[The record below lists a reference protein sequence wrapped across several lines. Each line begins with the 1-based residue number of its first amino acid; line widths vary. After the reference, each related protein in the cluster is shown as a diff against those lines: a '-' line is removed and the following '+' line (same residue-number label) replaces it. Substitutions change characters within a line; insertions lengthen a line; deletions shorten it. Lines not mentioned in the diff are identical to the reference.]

1 MSGPPPPA
9 PTAPSASTAA
19 NPWARWAALALLLLG
34 LAGGAAWFFRGAAQ
48 PALAPSPHALRPD
61 DAQLVERG
69 AAIYAQQC
77 AACHGARGAP
87 LMPGAPDFRRIET
100 LLRPDAQL
108 LRSIRN
114 GQRAMP
120 AYFGVLKDSEILDV
134 IAHLRT
140 LN

>member
-1 MSGPPPPA
+1 MQAMNFRPV
-9 PTAPSASTAA
+9 
-19 NPWARWAALALLLLG
+19 RLLAVL
-34 LAGGAAWFFRGAAQ
+34 LAGWLAAGASLAADPAVGAR
-48 PALAPSPHALRPD
+48 L
-61 DAQLVERG
+61 
-69 AAIYAQQC
+69 YASHC
-77 AACHGARGAP
+77 AACHGVRGAP

>member
-1 MSGPPPPA
+1 LFA
-9 PTAPSASTAA
+9 V
-19 NPWARWAALALLLLG
+19 LLG
-34 LAGGAAWFFRGAAQ
+34 GWLVAGACQAAD
-48 PALAPSPHALRPD
+48 PAL
-61 DAQLVERG
+61 G
-69 AAIYAQQC
+69 ARLYTSHC

>member
-1 MSGPPPPA
+1 MRAINFRPL
-9 PTAPSASTAA
+9 
-19 NPWARWAALALLLLG
+19 RLLAVLLG
-34 LAGGAAWFFRGAAQ
+34 GWLATGACLAADPTIGAR
-48 PALAPSPHALRPD
+48 L
-61 DAQLVERG
+61 
-69 AAIYAQQC
+69 YASHC

-100 LLRPDAQL
+100 LLRPDGQL

>member
-1 MSGPPPPA
+1 MRWLKNAVSGA
-9 PTAPSASTAA
+9 RVQHLRQRLLVGAS
-19 NPWARWAALALLLLG
+19 LLLWLG
-34 LAGGAAWFFRGAAQ
+34 SGCGAARAADSLSGAK
-48 PALAPSPHALRPD
+48 L
-61 DAQLVERG
+61 
-69 AAIYAQQC
+69 YASHC
-77 AACHGARGAP
+77 AACHGAQGTP
-87 LMPGAPDFRRIET
+87 LMPGAPDFRRVES
-100 LLRPDAQL
+100 LLRPDTQL